1 MMGANCGLFGSLL
14 FQQPLLPSLVSSK
27 KMNRQHMKKTMN
39 DISSILDIAKL
50 LKLGEE
56 QCQQKHWKEVSK
68 ILQNQEKTAAE
79 YDAKAVVESNF
90 KTKRRIVLQNVIK
103 FVEAFKWRF
112 DEEVIAPISTNEIGL
127 QVAMGCEKNKSPRKI
142 IKTYI
147 DNLLTLRVINLE
159 SEMYSYSK
167 SISKLYSFNQIVYSR
182 LLAYANSKY
191 QISTSQSQSLSYHIS
206 IGYGDEQE
214 EDTSENA
221 KFDESRIRI
230 CKRMKMDVTGIS
242 LSRIESVLNARY
254 PQFLEGK
261 KIAAKLNKS
270 LPIEEQI
277 KWQWHLELKQRDGK
291 KYLTKIGFRASNM
304 ICSYKNREN
313 KNPCY
318 RGKWRREYL
327 TEVYGSGYSHYDF
340 NASIWRLSY
349 NLLHDE
355 MLSESMDGYELAY
368 GEKFKSDDDRDIF
381 KKIAMRLYFGGINQ
395 LGVQVERKFKEIAN
409 KLGKKYTYNHARARC
424 IQDIMS
430 DHKLLAVE
438 KIGGFFD
445 SEIFLHESCIY
456 LNIYKDIV
464 DSGIRCTQIYDSFY
478 FNADSNINVNQL
490 YKTHLS
496 QYKLKFAKTFNYLT
510 LEGLS
515 YHISYLCG
523 RKKAKKM
530 VKQDNS
536 DIPDEPEANPL
547 AEKLEKLI
555 DKVVKSSLMGLHTA
569 NKISSELHLG
579 RTWTYRDQPTGFCF
593 SNESRQLFKA
603 LKQKIPQYKKA
614 LRIED

>member
-1 MMGANCGLFGSLL
+1 
-14 FQQPLLPSLVSSK
+14 
-27 KMNRQHMKKTMN
+27 MNQIN
-39 DISSILDIAKL
+39 DVLDIARL
-50 LKLGEE
+50 LKQGEE
-56 QCQQKHWKEVSK
+56 QCQQKHWDEVAK
-68 ILQNQEKTAAE
+68 ILQNQEKTASE
-79 YDAKAVVESNF
+79 YDARAVVESNF

-112 DEEVIAPISTNEIGL
+112 DKEVVAPISTNENGL
-127 QVAMGCEKNKSPRKI
+127 QVAMGCEKNKNPRLKI
-142 IKTYI
+142 NSII
-147 DNLLTLRVINLE
+147 DNLLTLKVINLE
-159 SEMYSYSK
+159 SEIYSYDK
-167 SISKLYSFNQIVYSR
+167 SISKLYSFNQFVYAK
-182 LLAYANSKY
+182 LLKYANSRY
-191 QISTSQSQSLSYHIS
+191 HVSMSQNKSLSYHIS
-206 IGYGDEQE
+206 IGCRDEQE
-214 EDTSENA
+214 KDTSENV

-261 KIAAKLNKS
+261 RIADELNKT
-270 LPIEEQI
+270 LPLEEQI

-304 ICSYKNREN
+304 ICSYKEKEN

-327 TEVYGSGYSHYDF
+327 TGVYGSKWSNYDF

-355 MLSESMDGYELAY
+355 MLPESKDGYELAY
-368 GEKFKSDDDRDIF
+368 GDKFKSDDDRDIF

-395 LGVQVERKFKEIAN
+395 LGVQVENKFKEIAN
-409 KLGKKYTYNHARARC
+409 KLGKKYTYNHERARF
-424 IQDIMS
+424 IQDTMS
-430 DHKLLAVE
+430 EQKLIAIE

-464 DSGIRCTQIYDSFY
+464 DSGVRCTQIYDSFY

-496 QYKLKFAKTFNYLT
+496 QYKLKFASTFNYLT
-510 LEGLS
+510 LESLS
-515 YHISYLCG
+515 YHISIGCME
-523 RKKAKKM
+523 KKSKKM
-530 VKQDNS
+530 VKRDNS
-536 DIPDEPEANPL
+536 DIPAEPEDNPL
-547 AEKLEKLI
+547 AKELEKLL

-569 NKISSELHLG
+569 NNISRELHLG

-603 LKQKIPQYKKA
+603 FKQKIPQYKKA